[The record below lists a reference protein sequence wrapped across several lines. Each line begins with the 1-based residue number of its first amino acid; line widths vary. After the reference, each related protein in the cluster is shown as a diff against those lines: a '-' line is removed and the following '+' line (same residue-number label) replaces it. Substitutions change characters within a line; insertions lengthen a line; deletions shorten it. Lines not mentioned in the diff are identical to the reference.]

1 MEIYSTEEQ
10 QEEAIKGFFKEHGVS
25 IALGILIGLGG
36 LYGWKAYNQH
46 QITTA
51 EQASDAFNKVVESS
65 ADENADVLAQSEA
78 FIASHEGSSYA
89 VLAAFVAAKEAVD
102 ADKLDVA
109 ATKLAWAQTN
119 ASTNELKAIATTRL
133 ARVQLAQQNFDAAM
147 ATLNAQLP
155 ASYEAAV
162 AELKGD
168 IYLAKG
174 DKDQARTAYQ
184 SAADKG
190 GLESNPL
197 LQVKL
202 DDLAAQTP
210 AA

>member
-10 QEEAIKGFFKEHGVS
+10 QAEAIKGFFKEHGVS
-25 IALGILIGLGG
+25 IGLGIVIGLGG

-46 QITTA
+46 QISSA
-51 EQASDAFNKVVESS
+51 EAASDAFNQVAQSTEGES
-65 ADENADVLAQSEA
+65 ADIIAKSETLMQQY
-78 FIASHEGSSYA
+78 EDSSYA
-89 VLAAFVAAKEAVD
+89 VLAAFVAAKEAVENEQ
-102 ADKLDVA
+102 LDVA
-109 ATKLAWAQTN
+109 AEKLTWAQQHAATK
-119 ASTNELKAIATTRL
+119 ELKAIAITRL
-133 ARVQLAQQNFDAAM
+133 ARVQLAQQNYDAAL
-147 ATLNAQLP
+147 ATLTSELP

-168 IYLAKG
+168 IYLAQG
-174 DKDQARTAYQ
+174 DKEQARSAYQ